1 MQKSGESQVSI
12 DIHIWHSS
20 DSSDQDVLAASSNSD
35 SKSDH
40 KLVLLPAGRK
50 LKQQLPASR
59 QDSDKPTRPLTANTV
74 WVSHLPPFTQV
85 NSKWRK
91 IFIPSLYNTFF
102 HSEAPFKDFVLET
115 SKFISIVQDLV
126 DRIYPEVDYTI
137 KGDDPI
143 LLLVSTIISMP
154 MCCVEVT
161 LRLTIASMKN
171 GLVSEVTPLKLLQ
184 IIFCTSSMNQ
194 ETSRFGA
201 NGRNK

>member
-1 MQKSGESQVSI
+1 
-12 DIHIWHSS
+12 
-20 DSSDQDVLAASSNSD
+20 LAASSDSD
-35 SKSDH
+35 SESDH
-40 KLVLLPAGRK
+40 KLTLLPAGRK

-74 WVSHLPPFTQV
+74 RVSHLPPFTQV

-102 HSEAPFKDFVLET
+102 HSEASFMDFVLGT

-126 DRIYPEVDYTI
+126 DRVYPEVDYTI
-137 KGDDPI
+137 KGNDPI

-154 MCCVEVT
+154 TCCAQVT

-171 GLVSEVTPLKLLQ
+171 DLVSEATPLELLRN
-184 IIFCTSSMNQ
+184 IFCTSSMNQ
-194 ETSRFGA
+194 GTSRFGA
-201 NGRNK
+201 DGRNE